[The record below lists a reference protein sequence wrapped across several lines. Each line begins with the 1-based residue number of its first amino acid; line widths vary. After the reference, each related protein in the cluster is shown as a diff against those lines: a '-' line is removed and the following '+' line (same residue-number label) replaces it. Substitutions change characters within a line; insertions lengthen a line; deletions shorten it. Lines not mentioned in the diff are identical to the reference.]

1 MRAYVLGLLASA
13 CLAAGAQAQSA
24 GAAADTPDAT
34 PAGTTFTQPKDW
46 SAAANAK
53 GVVLTA
59 PEGDARIGV
68 IDVGAASDAKA
79 AAEAAWNIFHPG
91 GHPPF
96 KLAEPLAARDGWDER
111 SEVDYE
117 TSPNE
122 HRVVLAIAERH
133 GPAWTVIVLDGS
145 EATVEKRG
153 GAISIAL
160 PSVRPGGY
168 HRESFAGVAAHPL
181 DAARIAALKDFVKTS
196 MDQLGVP
203 GVGLAL
209 VDHGKVVYEGGLGVR
224 ELGKTT
230 PVDADTLF
238 MIASNTK
245 GMSTLLL
252 ARLVDDGKL
261 KWDEPVTDVY
271 PAFKLGDVE
280 TTRQVLMRHLVCAC
294 TGLPRKDFD
303 WIFDTNPATPAL
315 NTFVELAGTQPTSK
329 FGEVFQYNNLMASA
343 AGYIGGHILHPDLE
357 LGRAYDLS
365 MREKIFAPLGMDES
379 TFDMAK
385 ALAGDHASP
394 HGDDIDGQPRLGV
407 MAFNY
412 VVEPFRPAGGEWSSP
427 HDLIKYVEL
436 EITQGVLP
444 DGTRM
449 VSAENL
455 LARRKPGV
463 ATGEDAFYGM
473 GLETDSTWGVTVV
486 HHGGSMAGYKS
497 DWMAVPDAQVGAV
510 LLTNSDTGGAMLRPF
525 MRRLLEV
532 LYDGQPLA
540 APMVAASAKDIQIE
554 IAKERVRLAVPPA
567 PEAAAALAD
576 HYVSPDLGH
585 ITVRRAGGKV
595 VFDFGAWKSEV
606 ASRKNDDGTTS
617 FVTIDPTNDGFDFV
631 VTGVGGKRGFTIR
644 DGQHEYHYTE
654 G

>member
-1 MRAYVLGLLASA
+1 MRALVLGLLTSV
-13 CLAAGAQAQSA
+13 CLTGGALAQ
-24 GAAADTPDAT
+24 GVAADTPGAT

-46 SAAANAK
+46 TATSGAK
-53 GVVLTA
+53 GVVLAA
-59 PEGDARIGV
+59 PEGDARIGIV
-68 IDVGAASDAKA
+68 DVGPAADAKA
-79 AAEAAWNIFHPG
+79 AAEAAWSVFHPD

-96 KLAEPLAARDGWDER
+96 KLTAPLAARDGWDER
-111 SEVDYE
+111 TAVEYE

-122 HRVVLAIAERH
+122 HRVVEALAERH
-133 GPAWTVIVLDGS
+133 GAAWTVIVLDGS
-145 EATVEKRG
+145 EGTVEKRG

-160 PSVRPGGY
+160 PSVRPAGY
-168 HRESFAGVAAHPL
+168 HRESFAGMTAHPL

-224 ELGKTT
+224 ELGDPA
-230 PVDADTLF
+230 PVDPDTLF

-252 ARLVDDGKL
+252 ARLVDAGKL
-261 KWDEPVTDVY
+261 KWDEPVTEVY
-271 PAFKLGDVE
+271 PSFKLGDADV
-280 TTRQVLMRHLVCAC
+280 TRQVLMRHLVCAC

-303 WIFDTNPATPAL
+303 WIFDTNPATPAS
-315 NTFVELAGTQPTSK
+315 NTFVELAATQPTSK
-329 FGEVFQYNNLMASA
+329 FGDVFQYNNLMASA
-343 AGYIGGHILHPDLE
+343 AGYIGGHILHPDME

-365 MREKIFAPLGMDES
+365 MREEIFAPLAMNES

-394 HGDDIDGQPRLGV
+394 HGDDIDGKPRV
-407 MAFNY
+407 ADMAFNY
-412 VVEPFRPAGGEWSSP
+412 VVEPARPAGGEWSSP

-463 ATGEDAFYGM
+463 PTGENAFYGM
-473 GLETDSTWGVTVV
+473 GLETDATWGVTVV
-486 HHGGSMAGYKS
+486 HHGGSMAGFKS
-497 DWMAVPDAQVGAV
+497 DIMLVPDAQVGAV
-510 LLTNSDTGGAMLRPF
+510 LLTNSDTGQDMLRPF

-540 APMVAASAKDIQIE
+540 APMVAASAKDIQLE
-554 IAKERVRLAVPPA
+554 IAKERPRLSVPPA

-576 HYVSPDLGH
+576 HYVSPELGH
-585 ITVRRAGGKV
+585 IAVSRAGGKV
-595 VFDFGAWKSEV
+595 VFDFGVWKSEV

-617 FVTIDPTNDGFDFV
+617 FITISPTNDGFNFV
-631 VTGVGGKRGFTIR
+631 VTAAGGKRGLTIR

>member
-1 MRAYVLGLLASA
+1 MRALVLGLLTSV
-13 CLAAGAQAQSA
+13 CLTGGALAQ
-24 GAAADTPDAT
+24 GVAADTPGAT

-46 SAAANAK
+46 TATSGAK
-53 GVVLTA
+53 GVVLAA
-59 PEGDARIGV
+59 PEGDARIGIV
-68 IDVGAASDAKA
+68 DVGPAADAKA
-79 AAEAAWNIFHPG
+79 AAEAAWSVFHPD

-96 KLAEPLAARDGWDER
+96 KLTAPLAARDGWDER
-111 SEVDYE
+111 TAVEYE

-122 HRVVLAIAERH
+122 HRVVEALAERH
-133 GPAWTVIVLDGS
+133 GAAWTVIVLDGS
-145 EATVEKRG
+145 EGTVEKRG

-160 PSVRPGGY
+160 PSVRPAGY
-168 HRESFAGVAAHPL
+168 HRESFAGMTAHPL

-224 ELGKTT
+224 ELGDPA
-230 PVDADTLF
+230 PVDPDTLF

-252 ARLVDDGKL
+252 ARLVDAGKL
-261 KWDEPVTDVY
+261 KWDEPVTEVY
-271 PAFKLGDVE
+271 PSFKLGDADV
-280 TTRQVLMRHLVCAC
+280 TRQVLMRHLVCAC

-303 WIFDTNPATPAL
+303 WIFDTNPATPAS
-315 NTFVELAGTQPTSK
+315 NTFVELAATQPTSK
-329 FGEVFQYNNLMASA
+329 FGDVFQYNNLMASA
-343 AGYIGGHILHPDLE
+343 AGYIGGHILHPDME

-365 MREKIFAPLGMDES
+365 VREEIFAPLAMNES

-394 HGDDIDGQPRLGV
+394 HGDDIDGKPRV
-407 MAFNY
+407 ADMAFNY
-412 VVEPFRPAGGEWSSP
+412 VVEPARPAGGEWSSP

-463 ATGEDAFYGM
+463 PTGENAFYGM
-473 GLETDSTWGVTVV
+473 GLETDATWGVTVV
-486 HHGGSMAGYKS
+486 HHGGSMAGFKS
-497 DWMAVPDAQVGAV
+497 DIMLVPDAQVGAV
-510 LLTNSDTGGAMLRPF
+510 LLTNSDTGQDMLRPF

-540 APMVAASAKDIQIE
+540 APMVAASAKDIQLE
-554 IAKERVRLAVPPA
+554 IAKERPRLSVPPA

-576 HYVSPDLGH
+576 HYVSPELGH
-585 ITVRRAGGKV
+585 IAVSRAGGKV
-595 VFDFGAWKSEV
+595 VFDFGVWKSEV

-617 FVTIDPTNDGFDFV
+617 FITISPTNDGFNFV
-631 VTGVGGKRGFTIR
+631 VTAAGGKRGLTIR

>member
-1 MRAYVLGLLASA
+1 MRASVLGLLASA
-13 CLAAGAQAQSA
+13 CLASGAFAQGAGASA
-24 GAAADTPDAT
+24 DMPGAT

-46 SAAANAK
+46 TATAGAK
-53 GVVLTA
+53 GVILTA
-59 PEGDARIGV
+59 PEGDARIGIV
-68 IDVGAASDAKA
+68 DVGPAADAKA
-79 AAEAAWNIFHPG
+79 AAEAAWAVFHPE

-96 KLAEPLAARDGWDER
+96 KLAEPLAARDGWEER
-111 SEVDYE
+111 AVVAYE

-122 HRVVLAIAERH
+122 HRAVEAIAERR
-133 GPAWTVIVLDGS
+133 GTAWTVIILDGS
-145 EATVEKRG
+145 EGTVEKRG
-153 GAISIAL
+153 GAIGVAL
-160 PSVRPGGY
+160 PSVRPAGY
-168 HRESFAGVAAHPL
+168 HRESFAGMAAHPL
-181 DAARIAALKDFVKTS
+181 DAARIEALKDFVKTS

-224 ELGKTT
+224 ELGEPA
-230 PVDADTLF
+230 PVDAHTLF

-245 GMSTLLL
+245 GMTTLLL

-261 KWDEPVTDVY
+261 TWDEPVTSVY
-271 PAFKLGDVE
+271 PTFRLGDAE
-280 TTRQVLMRHLVCAC
+280 TTRQVLMRNLVCAC

-303 WIFDTNPATPAL
+303 WIFGGNPAAPAS

-343 AGYIGGHILHPDLE
+343 AGYIGGHVLHPDLE

-365 MREKIFAPLGMDES
+365 MREKIFGPLGMNES

-394 HGDDIDGQPRLGV
+394 HGDDIDGKPRV
-407 MAFNY
+407 AHMAFNY
-412 VVEPFRPAGGEWSSP
+412 VVEPARPAGGEWSSS

-436 EITQGVLP
+436 EVTQGVLP

-449 VSAENL
+449 VSAQNL
-455 LARRKPGV
+455 LARRKPSV
-463 ATGEDAFYGM
+463 PVGEDAFYGM
-473 GLETDSTWGVTVV
+473 GLMTDATWGVTVV
-486 HHGGSMAGYKS
+486 HHGGSMAGFKS
-497 DWMAVPDAQVGAV
+497 DIMLVPDAQVGAV
-510 LLTNSDTGGAMLRPF
+510 LLTNSDNGEEMLRPF

-532 LYDGQPLA
+532 LYDGKPLA
-540 APMVAASAKDIQIE
+540 APMVAASAKDIQLE
-554 IAKERVRLAVPPA
+554 IAKERTRLAVPPA
-567 PEAAAALAD
+567 PDAAAALAD

-585 ITVRRAGGKV
+585 IAVKRAGGNV

-617 FVTIDPTNDGFDFV
+617 FVTIDPTNSGFEFV
-631 VTGVGGKRGFTIR
+631 VAPADGKRGLTIR
-644 DGQHEYHYTE
+644 DGQHQYRYTE